1 MGTDIRERN
10 IDKIKER
17 ILSGG
22 RLFIYGA
29 SETAVHIYQYLK
41 KCEISNLGGVCSG

>member
-29 SETAVHIYQYLK
+29 SETATHIYQYLQK
-41 KCEISNLGGVCSG
+41 HIIFKLGGM